1 MQTRRIRKNNYD
13 IHSILQQLF
22 MIYFFSATIYVL
34 FYFYEIFAGLQEKF
48 QNLFKEQKASGML
61 KLY

>member
-1 MQTRRIRKNNYD
+1 MQTWRIRKKNYD

-34 FYFYEIFAGLQEKF
+34 FFEIFAGLQEKF

>member
-1 MQTRRIRKNNYD
+1 MQTWRIRKKNYD

-22 MIYFFSATIYVL
+22 MIYFFQQL
-34 FYFYEIFAGLQEKF
+34 FMFYFYEIFAGLQEKF

>member
-1 MQTRRIRKNNYD
+1 MQTWRIRKNNYD

-34 FYFYEIFAGLQEKF
+34 FFEIFAGLQEKF